1 MFFGIARFWRVELRV
16 STMNRDELKS
26 LQAPLKQQYQTNPDA
41 AIADLHAV
49 GIVDFGN
56 LCCRVSMAANDG
68 KDIIAGLHPKAGGD
82 GSVACSGDLLL
93 QALVTCA
100 GTTMAA
106 VATAMELEIRSA
118 QIEAHGRMDFRGTL
132 GVDRTV
138 AVGLTS
144 IELQFHI
151 DSDVAAESL
160 DKLIQLTER
169 YCVVMQTL
177 KHSVPMTST
186 RS

>member
-1 MFFGIARFWRVELRV
+1 
-16 STMNRDELKS
+16 MNRDELKS
-26 LQAPLKQQYQTNPDA
+26 LQAPLKQLYQTSPDA
-41 AIADLHAV
+41 AIAELHAV
-49 GIVDFGN
+49 GIVDFAN
-56 LCCRVSMAANDG
+56 LCCRVPIPANNG

-82 GSVACSGDLLL
+82 GSVACSGDMLL

-106 VATAMELEIRSA
+106 VSTAMGLEIRSA
-118 QIEAHGRMDFRGTL
+118 QIKAHGRMDFRGTL

-138 AVGLTS
+138 PVGLTS
-144 IELQFHI
+144 IELRFQI
-151 DSDVAAESL
+151 DSDAPDESL

-169 YCVVMQTL
+169 YCVVLQTL
-177 KHSVPMTST
+177 QHSVQMTST

>member
-1 MFFGIARFWRVELRV
+1 MD
-16 STMNRDELKS
+16 RDKLKS
-26 LQAPLKQQYQTNPDA
+26 LQAPLKQLYQTNPDA
-41 AIADLHAV
+41 AIAELHAV
-49 GIVDFGN
+49 GIIDFTN
-56 LCCRVSMAANDG
+56 LCCRVPNAANDG
-68 KDIIAGLHPKAGGD
+68 NDIIAGLHPKAGGD
-82 GSVACSGDLLL
+82 GSVACSGDMLL

-106 VATAMELEIRSA
+106 VSTAMGLEIRGA
-118 QIEAHGRMDFRGTL
+118 RIEARGRMDFRGTL

-138 AVGLTS
+138 PVGLAS

-169 YCVVMQTL
+169 YCVVLQTL
-177 KHSVPMTST
+177 QNSVRIVAM
-186 RS
+186 RDAF

>member
-1 MFFGIARFWRVELRV
+1 MD
-16 STMNRDELKS
+16 RDELKS
-26 LQAPLKQQYQTNPDA
+26 LQAPLKQLYQANADA
-41 AIADLHAV
+41 AIAELHAV
-49 GIVDFGN
+49 GIIDFTN
-56 LCCRVSMAANDG
+56 LCCRVPIAANDG
-68 KDIIAGLHPKAGGD
+68 KDIIAGLHSKAGGD

-106 VATAMELEIRSA
+106 VSTAMGLEIRNA
-118 QIEAHGRMDFRGTL
+118 RVEARGRMDFRGTL

-138 AVGLTS
+138 PVGLTS
-144 IELQFHI
+144 IELLFHI

-169 YCVVMQTL
+169 YCVVLQTL
-177 KHSVPMTST
+177 QNAVRVVAMRKAS
-186 RS
+186 

>member
-1 MFFGIARFWRVELRV
+1 
-16 STMNRDELKS
+16 MNRDELKS
-26 LQAPLKQQYQTNPDA
+26 LQAPLKQLYQTNPDA
-41 AIADLHAV
+41 AIAELHAV
-49 GIVDFGN
+49 GIIDFTN
-56 LCCRVSMAANDG
+56 LCCRVPMAANDG

-82 GSVACSGDLLL
+82 GSVACSGDMLL

-106 VATAMELEIRSA
+106 VSTAMGLQIRNA
-118 QIEAHGRMDFRGTL
+118 KIEARGRMDFRGTL

-138 AVGLTS
+138 PVGLTS

-169 YCVVMQTL
+169 YCVVLQTL
-177 KHSVPMTST
+177 QNSVRIVAM
-186 RS
+186 RDAF

>member
-1 MFFGIARFWRVELRV
+1 MY
-16 STMNRDELKS
+16 RDELKS
-26 LQAPLKQQYQTNPDA
+26 LQAPLKQLYQTNPDA
-41 AIADLHAV
+41 AVARLLAT
-49 GIVDFGN
+49 GIVDFAS
-56 LCCRVSMAANDG
+56 LSCRVPIAANDG
-68 KDIIAGLHPKAGGD
+68 TDIIAGLHPKAGGD
-82 GSVACSGDLLL
+82 GSVACSGDMLL

-106 VATAMELEIRSA
+106 VSTAMGLEIRSA
-118 QIEAHGRMDFRGTL
+118 TIEASGSMDFRGTL

-144 IELQFHI
+144 IELQFQI

-169 YCVVMQTL
+169 YCVVLQTL
-177 KHSVPMTST
+177 LHSVPIRAT
-186 RS
+186 RGA